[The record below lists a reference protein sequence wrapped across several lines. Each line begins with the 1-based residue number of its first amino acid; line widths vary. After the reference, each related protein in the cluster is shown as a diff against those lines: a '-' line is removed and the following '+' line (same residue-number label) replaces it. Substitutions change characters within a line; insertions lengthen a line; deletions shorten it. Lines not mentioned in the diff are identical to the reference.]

1 MKPGNYR
8 WGVCALLFFATTI
21 NYLDRQVVALL
32 KPMLSQQ
39 FEWTEITYS
48 RIVLAFS
55 ITYAV
60 GIFFAGKLV
69 DTIGTRKG
77 YSLSVIVWSAAAMLH
92 ALVQSTFGF
101 GVVRGLL
108 GIGESGN
115 FPTAIKTVAEWFPK
129 KERALAT
136 GIFNSGSNIGAIVA
150 PAVVPWLAV
159 TYGWQAAFFW
169 TGIIGFIWLLCW
181 WKFYQVPS
189 KHKKISVA
197 EYAYIHSDT
206 EPTLQSTQ
214 AAPWLTLFKYR
225 QTWAIIFG
233 KLLTDPIWWF
243 FLFWL
248 PSYFSSIFH
257 LSSADLGKPLIV
269 IYSAAMIGSIGGG
282 YLSSYLIRRGSEVFI
297 ARKLSL
303 FIFACCVVPVLFA
316 NNNPHLWHVVG
327 LISLA
332 AAAHQAWSANV
343 YTLAS
348 DMFPKYAVSSV
359 SGIGGMAGSV
369 GGIIFPIVVGLLLNH
384 YKLLGDIGAGYRIL
398 FMICASMYLL
408 AWLLVHICAPRME
421 AVKFTNVE

>member
-1 MKPGNYR
+1 MKPGYYR

-32 KPMLSQQ
+32 KPMLSKE
-39 FEWTEITYS
+39 FNWTEITYS

-55 ITYAV
+55 ITYAI

-77 YSLSVIVWSAAAMLH
+77 YALSVSVWSAAAMLH
-92 ALVQSTFGF
+92 ALVQNTIGF
-101 GVVRGLL
+101 GVARALL

-150 PAVVPWLAV
+150 PAVVPYLAV
-159 TYGWQAAFFW
+159 RYGWQSAFFW
-169 TGIIGFIWLLCW
+169 TGILGFIWLLGW
-181 WKFYQVPS
+181 WRFYQTPAAQS
-189 KHKKISVA
+189 KLSAA
-197 EYAYIHSDT
+197 EYAHIHSDT
-206 EPTLQSTQ
+206 EPEIKGQQS
-214 AAPWLTLFKYR
+214 PWLTLFRHR
-225 QTWAIIFG
+225 QTWAVIFG

-248 PSYFSSIFH
+248 PSYFSTIFN
-257 LSSADLGKPLIV
+257 LPDNALGKPLII
-269 IYSAAMIGSIGGG
+269 IYSAAMVGSIGGG
-282 YLSSYLIRRGSEVFI
+282 YLSSYLIRKGTRVFV

-303 FIFACCVVPVLFA
+303 FIFACCVVPVVLV
-316 NNNPHLWHVVG
+316 NNNHSLWQVVG
-327 LISLA
+327 IISLA

-348 DMFPKYAVSSV
+348 DMFPKQAVSSV

-369 GGIIFPIVVGLLLNH
+369 GGILFPIVVGLLLNH
-384 YKLLGDIGAGYRIL
+384 YKILGDIGAGYRIL
-398 FMICASMYLL
+398 FIICASMYLL
-408 AWLLVHICAPRME
+408 AWVLVHCCAPKME
-421 AVKFTNVE
+421 TVKFD